1 MIDHFANLTPQPLVY
16 SVLPPVI
23 YAPVAGPTD
32 PDDCIL
38 RYQIIPIIRQVA
50 GEKGS
55 PVIDVYGATAQ
66 RPEYF
71 VDPNTNRVS
80 VYPNMQGHGAIA
92 QAIDYAL
99 EGPIM
104 DYGSDYAV
112 GGACDGGTPILLP
125 EGGPTPQDAG
135 ALASDGGSSGMGGDA
150 ETTGNGASPDAGPG
164 QAPPADGG
172 QPAGG
177 DSGPVAD
184 ASRGQ
189 IRMRTPAKTGTA
201 VRRRRRTGRCRG
213 SRHRPAAAAA
223 RHRAETSRRD
233 SGSPRWRSP
242 WRRYGFACAVAEL
255 EPSDASRRAIALC
268 VVRVV

>member
-66 RPEYF
+66 HPEYF
-71 VDPNTNRVS
+71 VDPTTNMVS
-80 VYPNMQGHGAIA
+80 VYPNQQGHTAIA

-99 EGPIM
+99 EGPTM
-104 DYGSDYAV
+104 DYGSDYAL
-112 GGACDGGTPILLP
+112 GGECDGGTPILLP
-125 EGGPTPQDAG
+125 EGGLTPQDGG
-135 ALASDGGSSGMGGDA
+135 ALPSDGGSGGMGGDA
-150 ETTGNGASPDAGPG
+150 ETTGSGFADAGPG

-189 IRMRTPAKTGTA
+189 NTDANPSQNGDSGPETPPNGALPPKPASSGGCGCSTPGEDLASGFGFSALA
-201 VRRRRRTGRCRG
+201 VTMATLWIRRRGRRTR
-213 SRHRPAAAAA
+213 A
-223 RHRAETSRRD
+223 R
-233 SGSPRWRSP
+233 
-242 WRRYGFACAVAEL
+242 
-255 EPSDASRRAIALC
+255 
-268 VVRVV
+268 